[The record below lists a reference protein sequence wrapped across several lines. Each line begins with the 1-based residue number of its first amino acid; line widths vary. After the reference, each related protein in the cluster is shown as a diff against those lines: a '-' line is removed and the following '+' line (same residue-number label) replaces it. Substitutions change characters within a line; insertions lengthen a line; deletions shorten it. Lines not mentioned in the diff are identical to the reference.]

1 MGSVKTHWGWRE
13 GRPGWQP
20 KRPCSAG
27 RFGLV
32 GGTRSSHPSSRPDSR
47 TRRTARGLC
56 TQRSLLNDRKEGQG
70 QESDFS
76 GSHRNRLFVA
86 AGSCPSGPTLATRL
100 RQRTDAATV
109 FTTLSCKRLPCEI
122 WIDFHSSQFN
132 TSNSR
137 WLRKNTSWSLKIIK
151 VI

>member
-1 MGSVKTHWGWRE
+1 MSSPGPTGFNL
-13 GRPGWQP
+13 GR
-20 KRPCSAG
+20 
-27 RFGLV
+27 
-32 GGTRSSHPSSRPDSR
+32 GGGAIKEVSIPNEFHQ
-47 TRRTARGLC
+47 TASK
-56 TQRSLLNDRKEGQG
+56 QRSLLNDRKEGQG

-100 RQRTDAATV
+100 RQRTDTATV

-137 WLRKNTSWSLKIIK
+137 WLGKNTSWSLKIIK
-151 VI
+151 VIQLR